1 MMYNINFIVKYK
13 QIEEELLEK
22 IKKGEPG
29 YTEEDVLDIS
39 QELYRHEILS
49 VFNSDNIEDPKIHDI
64 SIQVWRKMK
73 DYQPFLKIFEKYREK
88 MIFPVYGNDVMFFI
102 GIFNYNTFYIL
113 HQCICQYLT
122 TDEIDLQLIELF
134 QQKID
139 EL

>member
-22 IKKGEPG
+22 IKKGDQV
-29 YTEEDVLDIS
+29 YSEEDVLDIC

-49 VFNSDNIEDPKIHDI
+49 VFNSDNIEDLKIHDI

-73 DYQPFLKIFEKYREK
+73 EYQPFLNIFEKYREK

>member
-22 IKKGEPG
+22 IKKGDQV
-29 YTEEDVLDIS
+29 YSEEDVLDIC

-73 DYQPFLKIFEKYREK
+73 DYPPFLNIFEKYREK

-113 HQCICQYLT
+113 HQCICQYLNT
-122 TDEIDLQLIELF
+122 NEIDLQLIELF

>member
-22 IKKGEPG
+22 IKRGDQV
-29 YTEEDVLDIS
+29 YSEEDVLDIC

-49 VFNSDNIEDPKIHDI
+49 VFNSDNIEDSKIHDI

-73 DYQPFLKIFEKYREK
+73 EYQPFLNIFEKYREK

-113 HQCICQYLT
+113 HQCICQYLNT
-122 TDEIDLQLIELF
+122 NEIDLQLIELF